1 MKTRVYKTYE
11 YKKIIEDLL
20 NGDVVGFPTD
30 TVYGLA
36 IVYDSKEA
44 FDKLYQI
51 KNRSIT
57 KPISMMVYDKKV
69 LENVA
74 YIDKNS
80 KKVIENLMPGAL
92 TIILKAK
99 EDLPTHVTFNQQTIG
114 VRIPTNEVALNILKD
129 INKPLLVTSAN
140 ISNEPS
146 LINSIDVKKVFDGL
160 IYSMIDEDALGNEAS
175 TVVSVYDDIKILRKG
190 SINIYEI
197 KKVIERD

>member
-175 TVVSVYDDIKILRKG
+175 TVVSVYDDIKILRKL
-190 SINIYEI
+190 
-197 KKVIERD
+197 